1 MIKSEQKATGY
12 WFVVV
17 DTAYKL
23 INRQINRNVFL
34 REGTWGGRLN
44 QEFGHRGK
52 HKGVKNV
59 CSVTY
64 MFDWNITF
72 RLL

>member
-34 REGTWGGRLN
+34 REGT
-44 QEFGHRGK
+44 
-52 HKGVKNV
+52 
-59 CSVTY
+59 
-64 MFDWNITF
+64 
-72 RLL
+72 